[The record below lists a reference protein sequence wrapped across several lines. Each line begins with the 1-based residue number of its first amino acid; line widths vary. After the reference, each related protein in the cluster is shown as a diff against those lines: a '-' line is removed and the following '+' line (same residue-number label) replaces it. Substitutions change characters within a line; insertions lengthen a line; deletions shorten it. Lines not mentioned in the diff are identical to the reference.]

1 MKKKSCMVPHIG
13 ANWLAYENSKWFF
26 ARLGALSALL
36 LLVFGSPVAHAQD
49 RLWNNANSGLWST
62 ATNWD
67 GSAIPDTSS
76 ESAVFGS
83 HAINDGMV
91 ADLSGATVDLRDLK
105 LNSANYSIS
114 NGTINL
120 YGNVTR
126 GAANSVTV
134 NTGLVLQSG
143 QHNFGGTVG
152 EIQFNGPI
160 SGSGGIDAGF
170 ASPLFLNGSNT
181 MTGDFRIGYA
191 VVQIGSNASLGSGNF
206 IVGNLTGT
214 GNIPTI
220 STASSNAQSI
230 TNKTYDRARR
240 MDIGRLAGG
249 TGTLTFTNDFYF
261 DDTDVAPGD
270 RVGYRDMWIY
280 QTVVFQKGITNTSGT
295 DGNKTLNLVGKNAT
309 TGSVAIFEGT
319 SDRTGD
325 TYIGT
330 VDGIDMS
337 VIARADNALGTGDIY
352 MYAKPTG
359 NDTNGLTLDGSLTGG
374 ITLSNNVTNV
384 STGQPMTF
392 LISTS
397 GNNTIAGRVKINAG
411 NTAVYSRMDVTN
423 GSLTISGGLAGASAS
438 ATNLV
443 KKTGDGILSLTGT
456 SDQGVSGLLIT
467 EGTLRGVEG
476 TAWST
481 NTTTGQS
488 LAFEGNNTV
497 GLTVLETSGIF
508 TRSLSNTRG
517 TVRWSTAAGEGSGG
531 FAAYGGNLDIQLN
544 NGNGSLTW
552 ASTGSFIRADAR
564 LILNSP
570 TATHRVDF
578 QNGINLN
585 SAERTVDVFDNTS
598 ATADMARISGVI
610 SGTGSSALRKIGA
623 GVLELTA
630 ANTYEGGTTVNAGTL
645 LVNNASGSGTGTGAV
660 TVNAT
665 ATLGGSGVIAGKTT
679 IKSGATLSPGNSPG
693 NLSFGD
699 DLTLNGAYKW
709 ELAALSTSNPGV
721 NFDIITVTAGNVTLS
736 GASMDLTLGAFAPTN
751 VAFWQSNQ
759 TWTIINN
766 TGAGSL
772 TGSFA
777 AIDNTPWSSLGAF
790 TTGASGS
797 DALLIW
803 TAVPE
808 PTAVAL
814 GIFGLAVLMAQGR
827 RRQG

>member
-1 MKKKSCMVPHIG
+1 MKTQNG
-13 ANWLAYENSKWFF
+13 FF
-26 ARLGALSALL
+26 ARLGAVSALL

-411 NTAVYSRMDVTN
+411 NTAVYSRMDVSN
-423 GSLTISGGLAGASAS
+423 GSLTISG
-438 ATNLV
+438 
-443 KKTGDGILSLTGT
+443 
-456 SDQGVSGLLIT
+456 
-467 EGTLRGVEG
+467 
-476 TAWST
+476 
-481 NTTTGQS
+481 
-488 LAFEGNNTV
+488 
-497 GLTVLETSGIF
+497 
-508 TRSLSNTRG
+508 
-517 TVRWSTAAGEGSGG
+517 AA
-531 FAAYGGNLDIQLN
+531 Q
-544 NGNGSLTW
+544 
-552 ASTGSFIRADAR
+552 
-564 LILNSP
+564 
-570 TATHRVDF
+570 
-578 QNGINLN
+578 
-585 SAERTVDVFDNTS
+585 VFFC
-598 ATADMARISGVI
+598 
-610 SGTGSSALRKIGA
+610 
-623 GVLELTA
+623 
-630 ANTYEGGTTVNAGTL
+630 
-645 LVNNASGSGTGTGAV
+645 
-660 TVNAT
+660 
-665 ATLGGSGVIAGKTT
+665 
-679 IKSGATLSPGNSPG
+679 KS
-693 NLSFGD
+693 
-699 DLTLNGAYKW
+699 
-709 ELAALSTSNPGV
+709 
-721 NFDIITVTAGNVTLS
+721 
-736 GASMDLTLGAFAPTN
+736 
-751 VAFWQSNQ
+751 
-759 TWTIINN
+759 
-766 TGAGSL
+766 
-772 TGSFA
+772 
-777 AIDNTPWSSLGAF
+777 
-790 TTGASGS
+790 
-797 DALLIW
+797 
-803 TAVPE
+803 
-808 PTAVAL
+808 
-814 GIFGLAVLMAQGR
+814 
-827 RRQG
+827 